1 MIPYETDPSLHD
13 HEPAPARL
21 DDGFSPPEPVGSA
34 TPPRPEHDQDHPD
47 AAARESERQS

>member
-21 DDGFSPPEPVGSA
+21 DDGFSPPEPVGSG
-34 TPPRPEHDQDHPD
+34 TSPPPGQDHP
-47 AAARESERQS
+47 AAPARESERQS

>member
-34 TPPRPEHDQDHPD
+34 TPPRPEQDHPD
-47 AAARESERQS
+47 APARESERQS